1 MKRHEEFSVL
11 ELPQSVLVLYPQ
23 LAELADRR
31 ARHLALAVY
40 YYNRSVQE
48 VLNTMREG
56 RAIRGLTVTWV
67 EFVLDDVRRRLRM
80 LTSIR
85 DAHLVRPFVTQ
96 EEALLAENCKGWYQ
110 TS

>member
-1 MKRHEEFSVL
+1 MKREEVLSVL
-11 ELPQSVLVLYPQ
+11 ELPQPVLTLYPQ

-48 VLNTMREG
+48 VLNTLREG

-67 EFVLDDVRRRLRM
+67 EFVLDDLRRRLRM
-80 LTSIR
+80 LKSIR
-85 DAHLVRPFVTQ
+85 DAHLVRPFVTH
-96 EEALLAENCKGWYQ
+96 EEALFAENCKEWFQ
-110 TS
+110 IL